1 MSKIS
6 HPSSSVRTERIF
18 ITEGDSFLRV
28 LTFRGAVYNE
38 KFACFPAFPMI
49 SYLWKAKFYKEVKD
63 MAVSLKPVIK
73 VSDKLKGMLNDA
85 IAREIQVSIQ
95 YMWQHVQVVGVKGVA
110 VQDKFQQT
118 AIVEMKHAEKIAER
132 LWYLEGTP
140 TTKPAPIKV
149 GENLKEF
156 LELDVKA
163 EVEAIEMYKGI
174 IEQAQKEG
182 DVTTAFMFK
191 EILEDEEEHHDLFT
205 TMLEEV

>member
-1 MSKIS
+1 
-6 HPSSSVRTERIF
+6 
-18 ITEGDSFLRV
+18 
-28 LTFRGAVYNE
+28 
-38 KFACFPAFPMI
+38 
-49 SYLWKAKFYKEVKD
+49 
-63 MAVSLKPVIK
+63 MAVSLKPMVK
-73 VSDKLKGMLNDA
+73 VSDKLKELLNNA

-110 VQDKFQQT
+110 VQDKFQET

-140 TTKPAPIKV
+140 TTKPAAIKV
-149 GENLKEF
+149 GESLKEF
-156 LELDVKA
+156 LELDAQA
-163 EVEAIEMYKGI
+163 EVEAIELYRKI